1 MNWSAFP
8 PVRQASGIK
17 APVLLIH
24 GGKDK
29 VAPKEHAFR
38 MRDALAAAG
47 KAPEWMYIDYE
58 GHGFYDT
65 ENSIAMYQKLEDF
78 LKRHIGAK

>member
-1 MNWSAFP
+1 
-8 PVRQASGIK
+8 
-17 APVLLIH
+17 
-24 GGKDK
+24 
-29 VAPKEHAFR
+29 
-38 MRDALAAAG
+38 MRDALTAAG

-65 ENSIAMYQKLEDF
+65 ENATAVYTKLEDF